1 MDTINIEDADTDL
14 SSLVEKA
21 ANGETFIIAKAGK
34 PMAKVVPLDPPVN
47 ENKKIQRIGFMEG
60 HGVIPDDIKAF
71 AKDEIDEMFGLK
83 E

>member
-21 ANGETFIIAKAGK
+21 ANGETFIIAKDGK
-34 PMAKVVPLDPPVN
+34 PMAKVVPLDPPEERKV
-47 ENKKIQRIGFMEG
+47 QRVGMLEG
-60 HGVIPDDIKAF
+60 QFVIPDDF
-71 AKDEIDEMFGLK
+71 DTFGQDEIEEMFYGK

>member
-21 ANGETFIIAKAGK
+21 ANGETFIIAKDGK
-34 PMAKVVPLDPPVN
+34 PMAKVVPLGPP
-47 ENKKIQRIGFMEG
+47 EAKKSQRIGFMEG
-60 HGVIPDDIKAF
+60 EFNVPDDF
-71 AKDEIDEMFGLK
+71 DRMFENEIAEMFYGK